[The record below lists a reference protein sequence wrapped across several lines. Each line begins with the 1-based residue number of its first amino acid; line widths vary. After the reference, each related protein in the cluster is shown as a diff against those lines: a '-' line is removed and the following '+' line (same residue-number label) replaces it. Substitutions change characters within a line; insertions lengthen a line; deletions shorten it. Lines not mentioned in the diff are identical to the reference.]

1 MLATSEFVHQASKF
15 NAILSNADDSEIL
28 AYADE
33 LLLFLNRLRD
43 FLHDNIK
50 VQIPISSIDDI
61 IYGLESNPT
70 ITLQDQSIRARLLNL
85 FTKLTLK

>member
-70 ITLQDQSIRARLLNL
+70 ITLQDQSIRARLLNQ